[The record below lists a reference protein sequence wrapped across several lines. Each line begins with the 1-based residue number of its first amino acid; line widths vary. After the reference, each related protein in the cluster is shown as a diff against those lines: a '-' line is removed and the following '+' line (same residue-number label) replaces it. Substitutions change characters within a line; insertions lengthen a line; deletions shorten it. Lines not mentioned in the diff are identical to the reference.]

1 MSRRRPF
8 SGIIAMCDTTMNL
21 EKLEEVSIGTSILPN
36 ESGVIVKILG
46 NSTED
51 IFATIY
57 NTLKITRKKIL
68 GAKFSKIRKN

>member
-1 MSRRRPF
+1 MSTK
-8 SGIIAMCDTTMNL
+8 S
-21 EKLEEVSIGTSILPN
+21 PN